1 MLWNCNCFRTLPID
15 SKGRVKAYHIMF
27 KYIQVCI
34 HIIKK
39 HAVAQRRRAH
49 ADSSEWP
56 ATRQAAYPRQN
67 RARPAAYP
75 QQNRARPA
83 NLKQNER
90 PATRQA
96 VYPQKVGCRAESRR
110 GRHCGVVGRRLGA
123 QWRIA
128 RLGLVV
134 VNLEKCIISQTHKVP
149 LPRRFRR
156 ARIRVHKR
164 VEHAKELCLVCL
176 RMHRPRV
183 GHPHVPVDNMHTS
196 MEERPHR
203 CQQVCID
210 AGRHMHVGCTKLN
223 LGLDPLVTGPAVHPY
238 VYIYVYVHMIYMYIY
253 MYVYM

>member
-1 MLWNCNCFRTLPID
+1 M
-15 SKGRVKAYHIMF
+15 
-27 KYIQVCI
+27 
-34 HIIKK
+34 
-39 HAVAQRRRAH
+39 AQRRRAH

-110 GRHCGVVGRRLGA
+110 GRHRRRQA
-123 QWRIA
+123 A
-128 RLGLVV
+128 RCTMAHCPAGPRRRQSQ
-134 VNLEKCIISQTHKVP
+134 KCIISQIHKVP

-203 CQQVCID
+203 CQQVCIE

-238 VYIYVYVHMIYMYIY
+238 ICTYIYIYTYICTCTYDIYIYVYIYMYISVDIY
-253 MYVYM
+253 M